1 MSSTVPS
8 RPIGWRATKSL
19 RACTGSAKALILPCS
34 DGVSTVPGADGV
46 AADAFA
52 YVVGGD
58 RLGEADHRGLAR
70 AVDEAV
76 RQPADGRGD
85 RSHVDD
91 RPAPLLQH
99 ARNEGTRH
107 QEHRSYVDREAL
119 VPVLRSGVEDAAVVD
134 DAGAVEEHIH
144 FAGFARHL
152 GDGRLVGD
160 VQYPGSNASF
170 PLEVGKGGGI
180 HIGRPDLRAF
190 ASERERRRAS
200 HPLRR
205 RGDERHL
212 AFQTSC
218 HEGSDYTSRNRES
231 A

>member
-1 MSSTVPS
+1 M
-8 RPIGWRATKSL
+8 
-19 RACTGSAKALILPCS
+19 
-34 DGVSTVPGADGV
+34 
-46 AADAFA
+46 
-52 YVVGGD
+52 
-58 RLGEADHRGLAR
+58 
-70 AVDEAV
+70 DEATEAMLMIE
-76 RQPADGRGD
+76 P
-85 RSHVDD
+85 
-91 RPAPLLQH
+91 RPFFSMPGMK
-99 ARNEGTRH
+99 ARDTRNIDLH
-107 QEHRSYVDREAL
+107 VDREAL

-134 DAGAVEEHIH
+134 DAGAVEEHIR

-160 VQYPGSNASF
+160 VQYPGSNASL

-180 HIGRPDLRAF
+180 HIARPDLRAF

-212 AFQTSC
+212 ACQTSC